1 MLIQKPLQNESISV
15 TLGNE
20 SSGFLLEI
28 YNNNETKEILID
40 EQTFKVQAK
49 NFPYPQQPE
58 NDEVHHQLEALI
70 EEQINQVIREK
81 FNHSRFWGTQKWVR
95 IESNS
100 IMHFNVS
107 LNELSRDSFFK
118 EQIKPSTTFDVTITT
133 TAFDQKTRF
142 YLILTVDEEETVDDE
157 EETLDEEAGKTADDE
172 EDKTVPTP
180 DTPRGYNPMIILKKR
195 VTLNLTEGGTLLID
209 LDEEGAGQEWLTKTK
224 VSDSPTALETSV
236 DIVPE
241 EGTDLPESVKNTVI
255 SALAIQEATIVKK
268 PDQGVVIKIPL
279 KRNEEEPLTQD
290 LPVTLKLT
298 FAKATEYNV
307 PALLQRP
314 AYLGFAAI
322 DFGTSNSA
330 CVYYSPHEG
339 PSSLPGRTLSPVQ
352 TTVLRETVENLMNE
366 LEEKSNDA
374 QFQPLA
380 THFIKLAGD
389 LITED
394 WRVRT
399 FADIRNY
406 FKTLRKTAQEPSYI
420 NKMYA
425 KLLVSWGSENYA
437 ALRRTQGEA
446 VAKSLARKYHA
457 CLDSIINTD
466 IQADSSLFLPEL
478 ERGRKDGKIFS
489 AILLDELVQQEERQ
503 DRYPTVHP
511 FKSKIRMGTAVGLTM
526 KQPREVKQ
534 EQEPKEQPLKE
545 QQVYKD
551 SRKEVHKY
559 YVTGVKRWLG
569 QSFIEAYFV
578 DRKDNIFEDNYDP
591 FSKLGIK
598 YLITQTE
605 KFLNPGDQPESPGSK
620 CLNNLVVTYP
630 TSLSQHRRQHLEE
643 LVESLGASR
652 IDLRFDEATAAA
664 LYYVWR
670 ELFTD
675 TFAGIDGFL
684 ARSRVREEWRI
695 SKWTGAREKVKLHFQ
710 NLLLYDMGGGTT
722 DIALLEIGIGEVDNI
737 ARDTSGN
744 WGRCFVIYPRI
755 LGLTGRENFAGDNVT
770 LAIFRLLKSKLA
782 ARLAE
787 LLLQR
792 KEVQQPQELS
802 EVLQEIERDPQKTVS
817 LTAWIQSGDQ
827 KEFEDKVKAK
837 INTLV
842 PTNFHDNANLQTP
855 FFELWRES
863 ENIKC
868 DLSTEGAGHVA
879 TAQAPTLFNV
889 VDHLQ
894 LGIQTDDLL
903 GLEVT
908 REEMEQAIL
917 LDVKNT
923 FEKARNL
930 CVGLKNGQ
938 PVVEHYID
946 RVILAGSSS
955 QLRLVR
961 EVMPYD
967 ILGKPFE
974 ITVAGVP
981 YPLPAPFKNDGHN
994 LLFESK
1000 EAKLAVARG
1009 ACLGHYFREHSIP
1022 PTHSEVPNHLRK
1034 GIDFLYFDIDNL
1046 HSYIPFTVGYNL
1058 GTGTGSAI
1066 LFAAGKEFNVLLEGE
1081 GGKKIKVART
1091 KVSPVEMLRCY
1102 RFDNVTQAESGIGG
1116 ELYCQ
1121 FDLFGAVA
1129 HHKHLDV
1136 RNNRGEIEK
1145 LINQYLFYVQLD
1157 VDRNLTCYM
1166 YTHPNGNARES
1177 VKCQVDEA
1185 QLKVAFCQEEQDVL
1199 EWKPDFALE
1208 CDLSLLGGQGEHI
1221 YFETDAS
1228 SNQRGALCGKAAI
1241 RCSEDRRGGVYNIRA
1256 KEGDGTLLWQINL
1269 SDDKVK
1275 MPEFA
1280 ELRLYLNLDDPTV
1293 LGYMVYDPDIA
1304 DSIEIHQSYDDRV
1317 QMKLFN
1323 PFSGEE

>member
-15 TLGNE
+15 TLSNE

-40 EQTFKVQAK
+40 DQTFKVQAK
-49 NFPYPQQPE
+49 NWPNPQPE
-58 NDEVHHQLEALI
+58 NDDVHHRLETLI

-133 TAFDQKTRF
+133 TAFDQKTPF

-157 EETLDEEAGKTADDE
+157 EETVDDEAGKTADDE

-195 VTLNLTEGGTLLID
+195 VTLNLTEGGTLIID
-209 LDEEGAGQEWLTKTK
+209 LDEEGAGQEWLAKTK
-224 VSDSPTALETSV
+224 LSESPTALETSI

-511 FKSKIRMGTAVGLTM
+511 FKSKIRMGTAVG
-526 KQPREVKQ
+526 
-534 EQEPKEQPLKE
+534 
-545 QQVYKD
+545 

-817 LTAWIQSGDQ
+817 LTAPSYPPISTTTPICKRPFLSCG
-827 KEFEDKVKAK
+827 ENLK
-837 INTLV
+837 IS
-842 PTNFHDNANLQTP
+842 NA
-855 FFELWRES
+855 
-863 ENIKC
+863 I
-868 DLSTEGAGHVA
+868 
-879 TAQAPTLFNV
+879 
-889 VDHLQ
+889 
-894 LGIQTDDLL
+894 
-903 GLEVT
+903 
-908 REEMEQAIL
+908 
-917 LDVKNT
+917 
-923 FEKARNL
+923 
-930 CVGLKNGQ
+930 
-938 PVVEHYID
+938 
-946 RVILAGSSS
+946 
-955 QLRLVR
+955 
-961 EVMPYD
+961 
-967 ILGKPFE
+967 
-974 ITVAGVP
+974 
-981 YPLPAPFKNDGHN
+981 
-994 LLFESK
+994 
-1000 EAKLAVARG
+1000 
-1009 ACLGHYFREHSIP
+1009 
-1022 PTHSEVPNHLRK
+1022 
-1034 GIDFLYFDIDNL
+1034 
-1046 HSYIPFTVGYNL
+1046 
-1058 GTGTGSAI
+1058 
-1066 LFAAGKEFNVLLEGE
+1066 
-1081 GGKKIKVART
+1081 
-1091 KVSPVEMLRCY
+1091 
-1102 RFDNVTQAESGIGG
+1102 
-1116 ELYCQ
+1116 
-1121 FDLFGAVA
+1121 
-1129 HHKHLDV
+1129 
-1136 RNNRGEIEK
+1136 
-1145 LINQYLFYVQLD
+1145 
-1157 VDRNLTCYM
+1157 
-1166 YTHPNGNARES
+1166 
-1177 VKCQVDEA
+1177 
-1185 QLKVAFCQEEQDVL
+1185 
-1199 EWKPDFALE
+1199 
-1208 CDLSLLGGQGEHI
+1208 
-1221 YFETDAS
+1221 
-1228 SNQRGALCGKAAI
+1228 
-1241 RCSEDRRGGVYNIRA
+1241 
-1256 KEGDGTLLWQINL
+1256 
-1269 SDDKVK
+1269 
-1275 MPEFA
+1275 
-1280 ELRLYLNLDDPTV
+1280 
-1293 LGYMVYDPDIA
+1293 
-1304 DSIEIHQSYDDRV
+1304 
-1317 QMKLFN
+1317 
-1323 PFSGEE
+1323 